1 MKFGIALFPLRPH
14 QLIDVSERAELLG
27 YDSVWVGEH
36 TVTPVQN
43 DSEFPYAGDGDN
55 GHDAFHANLPF
66 YDPYAVLGHI
76 AARTDRLRLAVSV
89 SIVPLNDPFHIA
101 RSAATVDQLSGGRFI
116 LGMGAGW
123 LREEYE
129 VLGKDFDTRG
139 KRFDES
145 LDVLD
150 SLFDDDVTEY
160 HGEQL
165 RVPPVAM
172 TPKPMTRPHPPY
184 VFGGHSPAAMRR
196 AATRGDGWLA
206 SELSPA
212 EVARA
217 LDDLHRRRAAAGRE
231 TSPFEVSVHLTG
243 DVSREAIDE
252 YREAGVDRLVIRPWV
267 RGSRA
272 VDAIDEFAR
281 ANQDLFAPALS
292 GR

>member
-1 MKFGIALFPLRPH
+1 MRFGIALFPLRPH
-14 QLIDVSERAELLG
+14 QLVDVAERAEQLG

-43 DSEFPYAGDGDN
+43 DSSFPYAGEGDS

-66 YDPYAVLGHI
+66 YDPYAVLGHL
-76 AARTDRLRLAVSV
+76 AARTSRLRLAVSV
-89 SIVPLNDPFHIA
+89 SLVPLHDPFHIA
-101 RSAATVDQLSGGRFI
+101 RSVATVDQLSGGRFI

-123 LREEYE
+123 LREEFE
-129 VLGKDFDTRG
+129 ILGKDFASRG

-165 RVPPVAM
+165 QVPPVSM
-172 TPKPMTRPHPPY
+172 TPKPATRPHPPY
-184 VFGGHSPAAMRR
+184 VFGGHSKAAMRR

-206 SELSPA
+206 SDLSPA
-212 EVARA
+212 EVARGIRD
-217 LDDLHRRRAAAGRE
+217 LDERRTAAGRE
-231 TSPFEVSVHLTG
+231 AVPFEVSVHVTG
-243 DVSREAIDE
+243 DVSRAAIDE
-252 YREAGVDRLVIRPWV
+252 YRDVGVDRLVIRPWV
-267 RGSRA
+267 RGSKA
-272 VDAIDEFAR
+272 VAAIEQFAQ
-281 ANQDLFAPALS
+281 ANQDFFAPVLS